1 MLVICIIV
9 RYDVGGIAVPPVR
22 RIRAHRSAEDR
33 ESGRAGE
40 CKSKNSLFHFEL
52 HPPKIDI
59 SPPFFP
65 PGSVWACRSSSSF
78 SLISSLILPS
88 ESVYKIFIIA
98 SCANFSCKSK
108 RPAQLFIGAGRFSAI
123 VRNKHFCAICR
134 SDYLKYLTP
143 FSKSFWSFSPS
154 MFLATFGVTTRSL
167 WPILP
172 KTRPSGEVMP
182 SIAIT
187 DALGLKWMS

>member
-1 MLVICIIV
+1 MA
-9 RYDVGGIAVPPVR
+9 GIPPCS
-22 RIRAHRSAEDR
+22 IRAHSRAEDR

-65 PGSVWACRSSSSF
+65 PGGVWACRASSSF

-88 ESVYKIFIIA
+88 ESVNKIFIITRY
-98 SCANFSCKSK
+98 ANFSCKKQAASPIFH
-108 RPAQLFIGAGRFSAI
+108 RGWPFLSYSSEQT
-123 VRNKHFCAICR
+123 FCAICR